1 MFLCYRHLYGNT
13 VGRTEESCAAEERKR
28 RGVGRGGG
36 GGLLPL
42 TQHYSYSTQKNM
54 DRTLIRRASNAAAQ
68 IYCNHGHT
76 GYCFIY
82 VCVLCT
88 HLCRY
93 CSDTDP
99 TPVCVCALCT
109 LTFPTDSVNTK
120 LVLLKSSCSKEK
132 RTRTWS

>member
-1 MFLCYRHLYGNT
+1 M
-13 VGRTEESCAAEERKR
+13 
-28 RGVGRGGG
+28 GRGGG

-109 LTFPTDSVNTK
+109 LTFPTDSVNTE
-120 LVLLKSSCSKEK
+120 LVLLKSSCSKENQNLVLMEQNCIGLALI
-132 RTRTWS
+132 RANLVQEEEYFLS